1 MKKLKPSSF
10 RRGDEV
16 KQLRLTYHGGPLAP
30 VSSDRTE
37 KLRVGDRAPDAAV
50 TTAAGMSTRLYEIL
64 CGPHFTAIAYGPDAA
79 QALDH
84 LDWPHTGAQLTRLT
98 VGASSDRADL
108 VLIDSGHIFE
118 NIYGLTGDTLLLIR
132 PDGYLGHIATSD
144 YLESIR
150 TAARSLTPI
159 GARV

>member
-1 MKKLKPSSF
+1 M
-10 RRGDEV
+10 
-16 KQLRLTYHGGPLAP
+16 H
-30 VSSDRTE
+30 
-37 KLRVGDRAPDAAV
+37 
-50 TTAAGMSTRLYEIL
+50 EIL
-64 CGPHFTAIAYGPDAA
+64 CGPHFTAIAYGSDAA
-79 QALDH
+79 KALDH

-98 VGASSDRADL
+98 VGGFSDRADL

-118 NIYGLTGDTLLLIR
+118 NIYGLSDDTLLLIR

-150 TAARSLTPI
+150 IAARAPTPT